1 MDTRAKVIHAEA
13 ALEAAR
19 RVRASG
25 KRVKLMR
32 GYFDPLLAA
41 HARWIREFAE
51 PGSALFVR
59 ICEPPHPILPARAR
73 AELVAAVGMV
83 DYVILSEAPASAGLP
98 DGLEPDEIER
108 KEAVDQRLTDALI
121 QHVQSRHS

>member
-1 MDTRAKVIHAEA
+1 VDTRTKVINGEA
-13 ALEAAR
+13 AVEAAK

-25 KRVKLMR
+25 KRVKLMT
-32 GYFDPLLAA
+32 GYFDPLLAS
-41 HARWIREFAE
+41 HARRIRESAE
-51 PGSALFVR
+51 PGSALFVG
-59 ICEPPHPILPARAR
+59 ICEPPLPILPSRAR
-73 AELVAAVGMV
+73 AELVAALGMV

-108 KEAVDQRLTDALI
+108 NEAVDQRLRDALI